1 MIFPSTISVS
11 HNTIVFSD
19 FSEYDLEAGYK
30 TADFSLL
37 SPLTIELDENKNDN
51 WELFIQATD
60 FFSNNYSITQFDI
73 EWKEASKSVN
83 AYKPLSIDEQLITT
97 SNNSI
102 NDYIE
107 LNFRIKI
114 DWQTIP
120 GTYNIPFKIILKE
133 SRKFSNKKKK
143 IRTWP
148 N

>member
-11 HNTIVFSD
+11 QNTILFSD
-19 FSEYDLEAGYK
+19 FSEYDLETGYK

-37 SPLTIELDENKNDN
+37 SPLTIELNENKNDN

-60 FFSNNYSITQFDI
+60 FFSNNYGITQLDI

-83 AYKPLSIDEQLITT
+83 EYKPLSIAKQLITN

-114 DWQTIP
+114 DW
-120 GTYNIPFKIILKE
+120 
-133 SRKFSNKKKK
+133 
-143 IRTWP
+143 
-148 N
+148 